1 VQQQDLSKQLEVVL
15 KQATKDSYQVTVQLE
30 EQRSTST
37 EVERLREVLTQTENS
52 FVTYHLSVG

>member
-1 VQQQDLSKQLEVVL
+1 MQQQDLSKQLEVVL